1 MEDFTGTLLLYRD
14 QFLAFLPRLAAGVV
28 LVLFGLLLANSI
40 RRWVLP
46 RIVSRLDDPLLA
58 RFIGRVVKVF
68 IMIVAVF
75 VAFYVMGLTWIAG
88 SLLTGASVSALVVGF
103 AFKDIG
109 ENFLAGIMLAFDR
122 PFRVGDLVEI
132 SGQQGKIVGLA
143 LRTTRIKSFDGKDI
157 FVPNAAVVK
166 NPVINYTIDGYL
178 RYDFPVGLDYGS
190 DVSEA
195 IEVILA
201 TLKGIDGIL
210 WEEKAP
216 SVSVSKLSPSAIEL
230 TVFFWLNT
238 FDKQV
243 NAGQVRTTAVDQ
255 CLTALGKAGFYL
267 PGDVIELK
275 NYNDQELKGLAA
287 ELHPKSS
294 DEKTPPLRTA

>member
-1 MEDFTGTLLLYRD
+1 MRLTLDGYLD
-14 QFLAFLPRLAAGVV
+14 QLLAFLPKLGIGILI
-28 LVLFGLLLANSI
+28 LVLGLLFANLI
-40 RRWVLP
+40 RRLVLP
-46 RIVSRLDDPLLA
+46 RILSRMDDPLLA
-58 RFIGRVVKVF
+58 RFIGRVIKTSILIVVVF
-68 IMIVAVF
+68 F
-75 VAFYVMGLTWIAG
+75 AFYVMGLTWIAG

-157 FVPNAAVVK
+157 YVPNAAVVK
-166 NPVINYTIDGYL
+166 NPVINYTIDGFL

-201 TLKGIDGIL
+201 TLKNIDGIL
-210 WEEKAP
+210 WDDKAP
-216 SVSVSKLSPSAIEL
+216 SVSVADLNPSTINL
-230 TVFFWLNT
+230 KVFFWLNT
-238 FDKQV
+238 FDKDV
-243 NAGQVRTTAVDQ
+243 SAGNVRTTAIDQ
-255 CLTALGKAGFYL
+255 CLTALAAAGFYL

-275 NYNDQELKGLAA
+275 NYNDQELRGLAA
-287 ELHPKSS
+287 ALA
-294 DEKTPPLRTA
+294 PPAKDSPPDGTQ

>member
-1 MEDFTGTLLLYRD
+1 MQEIQDTLVTYRDALLGFLPKLGIGLVILLL
-14 QFLAFLPRLAAGVV
+14 
-28 LVLFGLLLANSI
+28 GLLLANLVRNI
-40 RRWVLP
+40 LLP
-46 RIVSRLDDPLLA
+46 RMLRRMDDPLLA
-58 RFIGRVVKVF
+58 RFLGRIVKTA
-68 IMIVAVF
+68 ILILAVF
-75 VAFYVMGLTWIAG
+75 FAFYVMGLTWIAG

-122 PFRVGDLVEI
+122 PFRVGDIVEI

-157 FVPNAAVVK
+157 YVPNAAVVK

-195 IEVILA
+195 IEVIMA
-201 TLKGIDGIL
+201 TLRNIDGIL

-216 SVSVSKLSPSAIEL
+216 SVSVSSLNPSTVNL
-230 TVFFWLNT
+230 TVYFWLNT
-238 FDKQV
+238 FDESV
-243 NAGQVRTTAVDQ
+243 SAGNVRTHAIDQ

-275 NYNDQELKGLAA
+275 NYNDQELRGLAGN
-287 ELHPKSS
+287 LHAKPDASQ
-294 DEKTPPLRTA
+294 